1 MSRVYKSGLPAH
13 VAEQPVKPLT
23 PAGKARRGFAVMD
36 PQRVRE
42 IASSGGVAA
51 HRYGNAHKWTSEEA
65 RAAAKKRH
73 EKKVTE

>member
-1 MSRVYKSGLPAH
+1 MNKSALFNPDDFLVDPA
-13 VAEQPVKPLT
+13 KP
-23 PAGKARRGFAVMD
+23 KQRRGFAVMD
-36 PQRVRE
+36 PTRVRE

-73 EKKVTE
+73 EKKVAE